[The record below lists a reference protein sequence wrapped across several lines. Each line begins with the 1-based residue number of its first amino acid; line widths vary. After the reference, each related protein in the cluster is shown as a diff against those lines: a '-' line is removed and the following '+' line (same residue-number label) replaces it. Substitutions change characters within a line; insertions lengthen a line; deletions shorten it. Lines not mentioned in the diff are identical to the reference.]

1 MINGAEKLSRLD
13 IAKELRNLADK
24 IEPSSPPPVVSP
36 PDPDTVPDKQAE
48 IIDDYFA
55 AMHVPW
61 DSVVASA
68 VDKRANKMHRHA
80 ALADAVVHGE
90 LPRSVA
96 LAAVVGYKPLA
107 ASAIIPAARNTGL
120 ALAKLCAVLEEESA
134 ARSVFHADWGQI
146 GADKVPF
153 AWLPVTRRR
162 LNPLKAHINRG
173 GQSNGVGTMAV
184 TYGPFVIEGDKLPNG
199 GLVNPYN
206 QTLYGAQ
213 ILKDYMDDPKLT
225 DFQAYAAYNAGP
237 SNLAAGA
244 AYAREVQFKQ
254 RQWEARLAHTTDPVK
269 PIEKPGAMLAHGVRD
284 GTNFSTGYKHLLP
297 LVGTMPYEI
306 WVSGNVPDGPMAWAA
321 NRPLPPL
328 RDMAG
333 KTSACMMVGNIIRRG
348 ARKIVPTRGNPNFD
362 GGVAAYWYSPA
373 AFAGVGVLG
382 PGFFSDVDV
391 PFDLQTAKRW
401 AKETQTGVLIGRNYV
416 GNALSG
422 QGHIAVLLPDGIV
435 LQSTLDLGLNVRRTI
450 EESHAGFYYTVMV
463 HPKDWIE
470 HDLNKF

>member
-13 IAKELRNLADK
+13 IAKELRDLADK
-24 IEPSSPPPVVSP
+24 IAPGEVPPVAP
-36 PDPDTVPDKQAE
+36 GPDPVPVPDKQAAV
-48 IIDDYFA
+48 IDDYFA
-55 AMHVPW
+55 SMHVPW
-61 DSVVASA
+61 DNVVARA
-68 VDKRANKMHRHA
+68 VRSREKRMHRHA
-80 ALADAVVHGE
+80 ALADAVRHGE
-90 LPRSVA
+90 LPRAVA
-96 LAAVVGYKPLA
+96 VAAVVGYKPLA
-107 ASAIIPAARNTGL
+107 ASAIIPASMQASL
-120 ALAKLCAVLEEESA
+120 PLAKLCAVLEQESA
-134 ARSVFHADWGQI
+134 ARSIFHADWGQI
-146 GADKVPF
+146 GADRVPF
-153 AWLPVTRRR
+153 AWLPVTRPRV
-162 LNPLKAHINRG
+162 NALKTHINAG
-173 GQSNGVGTMAV
+173 GVSNGVGTMAV
-184 TYGPFVIEGDKLPNG
+184 TFGPFVIDADKLPDG

-206 QTLYGAQ
+206 QTLYGAR
-213 ILKDYMDDPKLT
+213 ILKDYMNDPGLT

-237 SNLAAGA
+237 DNLAAGA
-244 AYAREVQFKQ
+244 AYAREVQAKESK
-254 RQWEARLAHTTDPVK
+254 WKARLAHTTDPVE
-269 PIEKPGAMLAHGVRD
+269 PDKPGATLAHGVKD
-284 GTNFSTGYKHLLP
+284 GTNFSVGYKHLLP
-297 LVGTMPYEI
+297 LIGSMPYEI

-328 RDMAG
+328 RDMTG

-348 ARKIVPTRGNPNFD
+348 AGKIVPTRGNLNFD
-362 GGVAAYWYSPA
+362 GGVAAYFYSPA
-373 AFAGVGVLG
+373 SFPGVGVLG

-435 LQSTLDLGLNVRRTI
+435 LQSTLDHGLNVARTI